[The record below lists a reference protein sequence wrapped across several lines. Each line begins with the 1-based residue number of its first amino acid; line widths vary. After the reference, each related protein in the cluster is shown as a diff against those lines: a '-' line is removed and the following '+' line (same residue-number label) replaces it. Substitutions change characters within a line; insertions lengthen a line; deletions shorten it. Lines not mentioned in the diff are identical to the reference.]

1 MNFKEYLLE
10 KAIRDLSRLVRVQ
23 RIRHTKY
30 GDKLA
35 YMWVLPSQI
44 KSTDKVVQNAHLVS
58 QNNGTYTPAKGVWD
72 SNYFST
78 LAQTDKKK
86 AMDYAQSVG
95 VTWSRDSDVG
105 KDWFRA
111 LQATRDFS
119 KNYNQ
124 NIKTSQQTTATVG
137 LDQKQVDAI
146 NNEPNAKGKVVLLTH
161 YLGKDGT
168 KAYAK
173 QIGLTWKED
182 PTNPKLS
189 WRHIRWALRDKFES
203 GYQAVATNVQ
213 PTQPTAQTAPTA
225 TPAPKAKVKA
235 KTAKAKTATPKADKP
250 KDVQP
255 TADTT
260 AQDTAKQT
268 EPKKET
274 EAPKLDESLIE
285 IDPTKM
291 TQREQNIA
299 NLLNKCTDA
308 KTLEIFAKAGIVGED
323 DQATAFVK
331 KQLYEG
337 YYMPQANTYAYAE
350 ATAKKFCS
358 EIGSKLGLT
367 QREALKPFTMAL
379 VGHGYSSHYDP
390 NIAEIINTIDDP
402 EHIASYNLGNMESI
416 LYSLNNTSRKDGI
429 TLALNHI
436 TKEQPDLKDSAD
448 YMASELSKAKELLTE
463 PVFDTIIDRQGLGA
477 NKLYTYGSHVNLITE
492 VQNIFERAKY
502 LGIDT
507 DKLADALI
515 DNDFSK
521 YGFLD
526 GKHTLSDVLSGF
538 DAYSPIYVAL
548 SIKSHKT
555 IEELLDLSDDQLR
568 ELAKPYTT
576 KSSLN
581 SLIKNQA
588 IYGKDY
594 KIAKVKETTEFKEG
608 IQHFLNAT
616 GFELMEHNDG
626 DPSKSKKLNL
636 KDLEVDEI
644 LQIIGG
650 TNFKNPTTNT
660 ERSLELRSDISTETK
675 TLFSNLVLSAR
686 VRNALG
692 RVRREL
698 DDKSKGDT
706 FMYDPTSDNC
716 MDRLPTI
723 SIKDRSSLI
732 EKAQRAV
739 ESSSSKGSSSF
750 LKDALNAMSPF
761 RRSIEDTEPE
771 ALKILRDSMQAL
783 ASYSVK
789 LNTNKKYNT
798 DDKRTKFVDEL
809 IGYGISK
816 PAISSAELKELREQ
830 ALSKCNCTLKT
841 ADQATYDSV
850 DHKVKQDWDK
860 GELGSN
866 GRRLYGYISFVNH
879 GVYHI
884 NNSVAEERFNNA
896 VQSTDKKNGYDSTP
910 NDPSRDKCYF
920 DKSVHTLYHGTDFRG
935 GCGILGVDGK
945 FRDYRE
951 AQAIGQKTAGA
962 MLGHGVYL
970 ADLAGKS
977 AGYFGDWGKGY
988 NKRGALLVCDA
999 VLGNQ
1004 RQITYRNKILHD
1016 QESDTI
1022 FCQKGTFV
1030 DGKRRLRANEW
1041 CVRNSSLIFPRMI
1054 IDAESKER

>member
-1 MNFKEYLLE
+1 MNFREYLLE

-95 VTWSRDSDVG
+95 ITWVRDKDEG

-111 LQATRDFS
+111 LQATKDFS
-119 KNYNQ
+119 KTYNQ
-124 NIKTSQQTTATVG
+124 NIKTAQQATATKG
-137 LDQKQVDAI
+137 LDQKIADEV
-146 NNEPNAKGKVVLLTH
+146 NNEPSARGKVVLLTH
-161 YLGKDGT
+161 YLGKDGL

-173 QIGLTWKED
+173 QIGVSWKGVPNDDKLTWHH
-182 PTNPKLS
+182 L
-189 WRHIRWALRDKFES
+189 RHALRRKFES

-213 PTQPTAQTAPTA
+213 PTQPTAQTAQTAPTA
-225 TPAPKAKVKA
+225 TPAPKAKATKA

-260 AQDTAKQT
+260 AQDTAKE

-274 EAPKLDESLIE
+274 EAPKVDESLLE

-308 KTLEIFAKAGIVGED
+308 EALKIFAKAGIVGED

-390 NIAEIINTIDDP
+390 NIAEIINTIENP
-402 EHIASYNLGNMESI
+402 EHVTSYNLGNMESI

-463 PVFDTIIDRQGLGA
+463 PVFDTIVDRQGLGA
-477 NKLYTYGSHVNLITE
+477 NKLYTYGSHVSLITE
-492 VQNIFERAKY
+492 VQNTLERAKY
-502 LGIDT
+502 LGVDA

-515 DNDFSK
+515 ANDFSR
-521 YGFLD
+521 YGVLD
-526 GKHTLSDVLSGF
+526 GKNTLSEVISGV
-538 DAYSPIYVAL
+538 DIHTPMYVAL
-548 SIKSHKT
+548 SVKLNKT

-568 ELAKPYTT
+568 KLAEPYAK
-576 KSSLN
+576 KSSLD
-581 SLIKNQA
+581 SLIKVHGFS
-588 IYGKDY
+588 YGKDY
-594 KIAKVKETTEFKEG
+594 KIAKVKETPEFKEG

-732 EKAQRAV
+732 EKAQHAV
-739 ESSSSKGSSSF
+739 ESNSSRS

-798 DDKRTKFVDEL
+798 EDKRTKFVDEL
-809 IGYGISK
+809 IGYGTSK

-841 ADQATYDSV
+841 ADQATYDTI
-850 DHKVKQDWDK
+850 DHRIKQDWDK

-920 DKSVHTLYHGTDFRG
+920 DKTVHSLYHGTDFRG

-962 MLGHGVYL
+962 MLGHGTYL

-988 NKRGALLVCDA
+988 NKRGALLICDA

-1004 RQITYRNKILHD
+1004 RQITYRNTLLRD

-1041 CVRNSSLIFPRMI
+1041 CVRNSSLIFPKMI